1 MKREVSVPEWID
13 IENDVKHVGRE
24 KKKAKEL
31 RNSQWW
37 KQKLA
42 SGICHYCGKK
52 FPPEELTM
60 DHIVPLS
67 RGGRSTKGNIVS
79 SCRNCNQEKKYYT
92 PVEFILDKLK
102 EDE

>member
-1 MKREVSVPEWID
+1 MPEWID
-13 IENDVKHVGRE
+13 IENDARHVGRE

-31 RNSQWW
+31 RHSQWW

-42 SGICHYCGKK
+42 VGICHYCGKK
-52 FPPEELTM
+52 FPPDDLTM

-67 RGGRSTKGNIVS
+67 RGGRSTKGNIVP

-102 EDE
+102 K

>member
-13 IENDVKHVGRE
+13 IENDFKHVGRE

-67 RGGRSTKGNIVS
+67 RGGRSTKGNIVP